1 MQVYCSKQHPNSSS
15 NRFCIHCG
23 EPLALATGQVVN
35 NRYRVIRQL
44 GQGGFGRTY
53 LAEDTTKSNQTCVLK
68 EFAPQVTEKQDLQKA
83 RELFEREANVLKK
96 LSHPQI
102 PMFHNSLQVTI
113 GSKDFF
119 FLVQDYIDGDNFDKL
134 LEERQ
139 SQGKTFSEEEIINLL
154 QKILPV
160 LSYIHSLD
168 VVHRDISPDNLIW
181 RRSDNLPIL
190 IDFGGVK
197 QLPASQGFWFTQ
209 LAANYTL
216 LGKKGYAPE
225 EQLRQGK
232 VYKNSDLY
240 SLAVTVLVLLTGKE
254 PQKLYDSYQ
263 GIWRWGREINVSFKL
278 EAVLKKMLAYKPSD
292 RYQNAD
298 QVLKDLPSPDVTKA
312 PVTHLTKIKTMIVAP
327 GRKAGAIVSKLH
339 SKTQVASQKLPLPA
353 WLRPFAVSFGG
364 TALVI
369 LTGAGTWAV
378 VNSII
383 KGVSSITPPQISLPQ
398 LPSLP
403 NPIAQPVS
411 NKNKVT
417 LSQVLSRRQQLE
429 IPEGFFIQTVD
440 ELFYAQKPELKG
452 RSLTSSAEDAALREE
467 WASVAGDLLNKI
479 EQANLSTTARRQLGS
494 YTERDYQTWRRQARS
509 GQLGSYTVNDLNKD
523 TNQKFDQLFPG
534 QDRAKLN
541 PNTLRQVWYAISADQ
556 VSQARGRR

>member
-1 MQVYCSKQHPNSSS
+1 
-15 NRFCIHCG
+15 
-23 EPLALATGQVVN
+23 
-35 NRYRVIRQL
+35 
-44 GQGGFGRTY
+44 
-53 LAEDTTKSNQTCVLK
+53 
-68 EFAPQVTEKQDLQKA
+68 
-83 RELFEREANVLKK
+83 
-96 LSHPQI
+96 
-102 PMFHNSLQVTI
+102 
-113 GSKDFF
+113 
-119 FLVQDYIDGDNFDKL
+119 
-134 LEERQ
+134 
-139 SQGKTFSEEEIINLL
+139 
-154 QKILPV
+154 
-160 LSYIHSLD
+160 
-168 VVHRDISPDNLIW
+168 
-181 RRSDNLPIL
+181 
-190 IDFGGVK
+190 
-197 QLPASQGFWFTQ
+197 
-209 LAANYTL
+209 
-216 LGKKGYAPE
+216 
-225 EQLRQGK
+225 
-232 VYKNSDLY
+232 
-240 SLAVTVLVLLTGKE
+240 
-254 PQKLYDSYQ
+254 
-263 GIWRWGREINVSFKL
+263 
-278 EAVLKKMLAYKPSD
+278 
-292 RYQNAD
+292 
-298 QVLKDLPSPDVTKA
+298 
-312 PVTHLTKIKTMIVAP
+312 
-327 GRKAGAIVSKLH
+327 
-339 SKTQVASQKLPLPA
+339 
-353 WLRPFAVSFGG
+353 LRPFAVSFGG

-369 LTGAGTWAV
+369 LTSAGTWAV

-479 EQANLSTTARRQLGS
+479 EQANLSTAARRQLGS

-541 PNTLRQVWYAISADQ
+541 PNTLRQVWYAIAADQ